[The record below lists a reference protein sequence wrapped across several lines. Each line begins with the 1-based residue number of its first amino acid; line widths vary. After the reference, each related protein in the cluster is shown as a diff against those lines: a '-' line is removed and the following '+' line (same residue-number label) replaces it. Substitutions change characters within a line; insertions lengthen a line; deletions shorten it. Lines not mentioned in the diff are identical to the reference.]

1 MTHKSVTA
9 LEELLRSNPHNISD
23 VEALGLCSMLL
34 NRNFDSEDVNQ
45 LIEDASTL
53 ISEALGMAKDYEES
67 EPAQY
72 AGDE

>member
-1 MTHKSVTA
+1 
-9 LEELLRSNPHNISD
+9 
-23 VEALGLCSMLL
+23 MLL